1 MSELPKGWSL
11 ANLSEILSED
21 GIISDGDWVE
31 SKDQDTNGEVRLI
44 QLADIGDGIFLNKS
58 DRFMNDEQTTR
69 LRCTFLRE
77 GDVLI
82 ARMPDPLGRACL
94 FPCLANDAV
103 TVVDVCLVRFTEQS
117 ALINKLFMYWVNSP
131 QIRNLIDMQASGSTR
146 RRITRKKL
154 ALFNFPIPPLNEQI
168 RIADKLD
175 SILAKVDQAQARL
188 EKIPHIL
195 KRFRQSVLAA
205 ATSGE
210 LTREWRG
217 KDESFETEIPDFFI
231 PIEWKYSNIEEIG
244 VVKGGKRLP
253 KGEVLTEVDT
263 GLPYIRAGQL
273 KNGTVI
279 QGDNARNKQM
289 FLQPETQA
297 QIKRYTVNEGD
308 AYLTIVGASIGDA
321 GIIPKALH
329 LANLTE
335 NAAKITDL
343 KSLINTSFLSLWLR
357 SEKLQ
362 QLIQLEIKSGAQ
374 GKLALKRINTLPV
387 PLPPLDEQKEI
398 VRRVE
403 VLFSYAANVEKN
415 YQEMKSRVDRL
426 TQSVL
431 AKAFRGELV
440 PQDSNDEPAS
450 ELLKRIKFSEVESKP
465 KKKASPKRIAA
476 TTTEPKITKQVATK
490 LSEQFEETFNVDLDA
505 EKHEATDSL
514 RTRYQSEIRKAQ
526 DSLLDAKFSVEQFRS
541 VTEFKGD
548 YEALKALI
556 MNLLKGISGISEPI
570 LEIES
575 WDEKSGDY
583 LMRLVDQK

>member
-1 MSELPKGWSL
+1 MSELPKGWVSTKFTKVL
-11 ANLSEILSED
+11 DVSGGTQPPKSEFIAEPKE
-21 GIISDGDWVE
+21 GYI
-31 SKDQDTNGEVRLI
+31 RL
-44 QLADIGDGIFLNKS
+44 L
-58 DRFMNDEQTTR
+58 
-69 LRCTFLRE
+69 
-77 GDVLI
+77 
-82 ARMPDPLGRACL
+82 
-94 FPCLANDAV
+94 
-103 TVVDVCLVRFTEQS
+103 
-117 ALINKLFMYWVNSP
+117 
-131 QIRNLIDMQASGSTR
+131 QIRDFGSKPVPTYIPDTHKLRKCTQEDILIGRYGASIG
-146 RRITRKKL
+146 RICTGMEGAFNVAL
-154 ALFNFPIPPLNEQI
+154 AKVVTPKGIDSKFLKYYLKSELFQNPLAMLSRSAQNGFNKTDLSNFDFWLAPLNEQI

-188 EKIPHIL
+188 EKIPGIL

-210 LTREWRG
+210 LTKEWRG

-253 KGEVLTEVDT
+253 KGEELTEVDT

-403 VLFSYAANVEKN
+403 VLFSYAANVEEN

-440 PQDSNDEPAS
+440 QQDSNDEPAS
-450 ELLKRIKFSEVESKP
+450 ELLKRIKSSEVESKP
-465 KKKASPKRIAA
+465 KKKTSPKRKAAA
-476 TTTEPKITKQVATK
+476 TTTKKNAKQVTPN

-505 EKHEATDSL
+505 EKHEVTDSM
-514 RTRYQSEIRKAQ
+514 RTRYQSEIKKAQ

-548 YEALKALI
+548 YESLKTLI
-556 MNLLKGISGISEPI
+556 MNLLKGIPGISEPI

-575 WDEKSGDY
+575 WDEKNGDY